1 MADISTMKR
10 QLLTKWLKNST
21 LLGVLCLPLTLA
33 AADKLVVIVGEPP
46 IKERSVLETPAPEA
60 TSPKTENTEPLQTAV
75 APPVIRPTID
85 IFEQQEESIEFI
97 TLNSVLFAHNG
108 TALDNRAKQIL
119 NEVAAYMHDNE
130 VVDRLLING
139 FADKTA
145 SSDYNAQLSAKRAF
159 VVREYLRHIGV
170 STNLLHTIS
179 WGEGFPA
186 DEHWTRNGRKR
197 NRRVELYLIQ
207 KQKAL

>member
-1 MADISTMKR
+1 MKR
-10 QLLTKWLKNST
+10 QLLTKWLRNST
-21 LLGVLCLPLTLA
+21 LLGALCLPLTLA
-33 AADKLVVIVGEPP
+33 AADKFVIIVGEPP
-46 IKERSVLETPAPEA
+46 IEERSVLDTPV
-60 TSPKTENTEPLQTAV
+60 PKLENTEQAQTA
-75 APPVIRPTID
+75 AAIRPNID
-85 IFEQQEESIEFI
+85 ILKQQEESIEFI

-130 VVDRLLING
+130 AVERLLINS

-145 SSDYNAQLSAKRAF
+145 SSEYNAQLSAKRAF

-170 STNLLHTIS
+170 STNLLHTVS